1 VIERIPFGTRLTL
14 IYVSALAAAILA
26 FAAITYVFVNATVER
41 TLDARLATALHAV
54 RTIVEVENGHLRF
67 ESSDQRQLREL
78 LGGTLGG
85 VVLNARG
92 TIVSSEGGTPP
103 AAILSQVQTT
113 DPARGIVVRP
123 LRLPGDDL
131 NLAIAPVFDG
141 ARLVGRIAIW
151 QSRASYREVMR
162 ITLLA
167 LIGIGA
173 VVIVLATLVGI
184 AITKRAMR
192 PLTDL
197 AAMIS
202 EIETHDLAERVAWQ
216 GPHDEL
222 GQLCATFD
230 RLLDRLQ
237 DAFERRR
244 RFAADASHELRTP
257 ISVIR
262 AEAELV
268 LRKPREP
275 EQYREAIE
283 TIRSEIE
290 RLETLTDAL
299 LAAARADGSVARNAP
314 VDLRTLIEQVTLR
327 MTPPAHERG
336 LELAITAGT
345 SLTVSAD
352 AASLE
357 GALAALVDNALRYA
371 THTITI
377 QAAQNGAGI
386 SLAVCDDG
394 PGFSSSALRF
404 GTDRFW
410 SEALPD
416 HQGTGL
422 GLAIARAVAE
432 SCGGTLTLET
442 SSARG
447 AQVTMRFPAA
457 PPSTQTVEN

>member
-1 VIERIPFGTRLTL
+1 VIERIPFGTRLTI
-14 IYVSALAAAILA
+14 IYVSALAAAIFA
-26 FAAITYVFVNATVER
+26 FAAITYVFVNETVER

-54 RTIVEVENGHLRF
+54 RTIVEVENGHLHF
-67 ESSDQRQLREL
+67 ESSDQRQLGEL

-85 VVLNARG
+85 VVLDARG
-92 TIVSSEGGTPP
+92 AIISGNGATPP
-103 AAILSQVQTT
+103 AAILSRVQTT

-141 ARLVGRIAIW
+141 TKLVGRIAIW

-216 GPHDEL
+216 GPQDEL

-314 VDLRTLIEQVTLR
+314 VDLRALIERVTLR
-327 MTPPAHERG
+327 MTPPAQERG
-336 LELAITAGT
+336 LELAIAADTP
-345 SLTVSAD
+345 LTVSAD

-377 QAAQNGAGI
+377 QAAQNGTGI
-386 SLAVCDDG
+386 LLAVCDDG
-394 PGFSSSALRF
+394 PGFSSGALRF

-410 SEALPD
+410 SEALQD

-432 SCGGTLTLET
+432 SCGGTLTLEA
-442 SSARG
+442 SSTGG
-447 AQVTMRFPAA
+447 AQVTMHFPATQ
-457 PPSTQTVEN
+457 PSAQTVES